1 MVLISNPRESVPLMA
16 QSSFKKK
23 VIGDAARMLKAS
35 KYNSGYIYLWPT
47 NDTYLIMQ

>member
-35 KYNSGYIYLWPT
+35 KSKHTLWNQYNG
-47 NDTYLIMQ
+47 TYDHG